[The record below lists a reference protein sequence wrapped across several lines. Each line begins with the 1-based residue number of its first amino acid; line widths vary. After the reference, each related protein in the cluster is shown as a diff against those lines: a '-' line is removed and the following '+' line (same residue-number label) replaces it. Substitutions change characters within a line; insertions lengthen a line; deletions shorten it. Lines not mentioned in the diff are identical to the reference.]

1 MNEIKQ
7 IEPEYVYVTIPA
19 EYICVYHRI
28 LAMMADYGEDML
40 KDCKANCTD
49 RNSGVIECFN
59 MFNSAVAA
67 RKLGK
72 DKLAALIIKY
82 IKVKINQIYKDKD
95 NSTSFVFPVDE
106 TGQLKAF
113 VSCGERPKFEINPD
127 DMNLYEHKFNNGFDE
142 HFKLGPE
149 DESKDIEDVDISSDN
164 SDSTETP
171 IPSTKGL
178 SIVLLPRYENVSNE
192 VRPCADI
199 NVYFDGE
206 EINVNDTT
214 YQYYFDDKPVNRFN
228 DVSNLSTGVHNF
240 KIVVTYNGQT
250 KIESV
255 DKAYNMIDIEP
266 VEPDKPII
274 TKKKNEMYK
283 TIIANKAVPYFT
295 AQEGQVYCTNQIT
308 IQVPEEGLTDTQIN
322 DIENHIKNGFSEF
335 GSIQYRCIY
344 NHGQVNVESYDTLL
358 NAYKRYQTLNANI
371 EHKCLSI
378 NLFTNNARNGNK
390 RIYCAKYRNRFVFYN
405 NPPYGNF
412 PFWNFPDYIS
422 LNDKKTTRQLALWI
436 YRKSKDK
443 IINRSNGDII
453 SITELDKILTKR
465 TVWRST
471 SWHYLYKHFKQTE
484 GCSNHLPFIIK
495 VSRKGRSRYGFAYY
509 TLIYKNDGRYTRL
522 DGFKY

>member
-149 DESKDIEDVDISSDN
+149 DESKDIENIDISSDD

-240 KIVVTYNGQT
+240 KVVITYNGQT

-255 DKAYNMIDIEP
+255 DKAYNTVDIK
-266 VEPDKPII
+266 PDKPIVN
-274 TKKKNEMYK
+274 KKSEMYK
-283 TIIANKAVPYFT
+283 TVIANKPVPYFT
-295 AQEGQVYCTNQIT
+295 AQEGKIYYTNQFNLFF
-308 IQVPEEGLTDTQIN
+308 PNSDFSDS
-322 DIENHIKNGFSEF
+322 DIEQIENEIKKVFGDDMIITTLHYASPSDKGNFSTLLEAYNNWKQYNDNNNRIYIRSTKRFYCGKCKNGFVRF
-335 GSIQYRCIY
+335 
-344 NHGQVNVESYDTLL
+344 DT
-358 NAYKRYQTLNANI
+358 
-371 EHKCLSI
+371 
-378 NLFTNNARNGNK
+378 
-390 RIYCAKYRNRFVFYN
+390 
-405 NPPYGNF
+405 PPYGHFDNTF
-412 PFWNFPDYIS
+412 NFPDIIDLEKEQVNPTYTKKLVLYRYKCRKDRIFVRNENGRIDNI
-422 LNDKKTTRQLALWI
+422 LNLNTLQQNGRFTRYKYWI
-436 YRKSKDK
+436 PYDWSKLYEKYNDAKGSGLCIKACK
-443 IINRSNGDII
+443 IIRI
-453 SITELDKILTKR
+453 SVRHNNK
-465 TVWRST
+465 
-471 SWHYLYKHFKQTE
+471 
-484 GCSNHLPFIIK
+484 
-495 VSRKGRSRYGFAYY
+495 YGFAYY
-509 TLIYKNDGRYTRL
+509 HYDKSAKIYRKMRPQSV
-522 DGFKY
+522 KQA